1 MESAPAKKIGL
12 LGIIFFVFSG
22 MIGFDGLA
30 ATAAVGPSV
39 FGWWAVVIVLFLIP
53 NILMTSELGTAFPS
67 DGAIYDWAH
76 KALGPRHAAR
86 VGSGGFTGSTC
97 LSGCQQFT

>member
-1 MESAPAKKIGL
+1 MNSVPATKIGL

-39 FGWWAVVIVLFLIP
+39 FGWWAIVIVVFLIP
-53 NILMTSELGTAFPS
+53 NLF
-67 DGAIYDWAH
+67 
-76 KALGPRHAAR
+76 R
-86 VGSGGFTGSTC
+86 TC
-97 LSGCQQFT
+97 DA